1 MLRDSTEK
9 KKLKKFAFRSVL
21 KLKMCYNN
29 KCKGNKNNNMR
40 CINMTKQTFKLRKL
54 RTGKFVTAVA
64 GIILAGTMMASKAD
78 AAVDG
83 YDTVATPDTPWEAR
97 TVEQV
102 KAEIGD
108 FSSPYVIKWGDT
120 LGVIAQASGIDM
132 NKIAADNG
140 IADVNLI
147 YTGNVL
153 YAKDGYTAVGNVQ
166 TGEVKVYQEVEKTPA
181 ANTPAAI
188 QQAQGQKVQED
199 VSNSQDQKVQE
210 IKKEV
215 QKQLDHGRETQV
227 QPQQQG
233 EPSSTV
239 IGSEETPAQKVEQP
253 AEKPATTTTANAE
266 KPGEKPADTAKPAEE
281 KPATPVAPVYERPAI
296 RKDTIKTVTPIK
308 HGIIERTDATLDK
321 GVRKVIQNGV
331 DGSITKVITTVY
343 ENGRMKSSTAVSEHV
358 VDAIDEIVL
367 VGTKEADA
375 TPASP
380 EKPVETEK
388 PVEKPVEPT
397 TTTTTTEAPKPVETE
412 KPVEKPTETT
422 TTTEAPKPVEEK
434 PAEKPVDP
442 TTTTTTTEAPKPEA
456 PVVKP
461 VEPTTTTTTTE
472 APKPVEVKTKET
484 RKARDLTIET
494 ETINDDTLPVG
505 QEVVVNNGKAGY
517 VEQDFEITTVN
528 GVKKS
533 ETKVGAERTVAGT
546 KRVVR
551 KGTGTKAN
559 FSRSNENTKRY
570 ATLEALNKATDAEL
584 SAIKKGDLEFKST
597 SKTKNV
603 EEAKAITKYGNEHL
617 DVLKV
622 NDEFARLMNA
632 ERAKKGV
639 KPITVDT
646 ELVRLAGI
654 RSAELAN
661 QAGGASIYVNGKAH
675 VRLDGSSFSTVYKDY
690 KGERLAFKGEN
701 LLGNIEVITDAK
713 NFLNETQVAKMMYE
727 QWAASPGHYANMMS
741 DSFTK
746 FGVDVEYGATSQGY
760 GSYSGMSGV
769 GTTLFGGG
777 FK

>member
-1 MLRDSTEK
+1 
-9 KKLKKFAFRSVL
+9 
-21 KLKMCYNN
+21 
-29 KCKGNKNNNMR
+29 MR

-78 AAVDG
+78 AAVAG

-188 QQAQGQKVQED
+188 QQVQGQKVQED

-266 KPGEKPADTAKPAEE
+266 KPADTTKPADTAKPAEE

-343 ENGRMKSSTAVSEHV
+343 ENGRMKSSTAASEHV

-380 EKPVETEK
+380 EKPVE
-388 PVEKPVEPT
+388 PT
-397 TTTTTTEAPKPVETE
+397 TTTTTTEAPKPEAPVV
-412 KPVEKPTETT
+412 KPVEPT
-422 TTTEAPKPVEEK
+422 TTTEAPKPAEEK
-434 PAEKPVDP
+434 PAEKPVEP

-484 RKARDLTIET
+484 RKVRDLTIET

-639 KPITVDT
+639 KPIAVDT

-690 KGERLAFKGEN
+690 NGEKLAFKGEN

-746 FGVDVEYGATSQGY
+746 FGVDIEYGATSQGY

>member
-1 MLRDSTEK
+1 
-9 KKLKKFAFRSVL
+9 
-21 KLKMCYNN
+21 
-29 KCKGNKNNNMR
+29 
-40 CINMTKQTFKLRKL
+40 MTKQTFKLRKL

-78 AAVDG
+78 AAVAG

-108 FSSPYVIKWGDT
+108 FNSPYVIKWGDT

-188 QQAQGQKVQED
+188 QQVQGQKVQED

-266 KPGEKPADTAKPAEE
+266 KPADTTKPADTAKPAEE

-380 EKPVETEK
+380 EKPVEPTTTTTTTEA
-388 PVEKPVEPT
+388 PVVKPVEPT
-397 TTTTTTEAPKPVETE
+397 TTTTTTEAPKP
-412 KPVEKPTETT
+412 
-422 TTTEAPKPVEEK
+422 AEEK
-434 PAEKPVDP
+434 PAEKPVEP

-484 RKARDLTIET
+484 RKVRDLTIET

-517 VEQDFEITTVN
+517 VEQDFEITTVD

-639 KPITVDT
+639 KPIAVDT

-746 FGVDVEYGATSQGY
+746 FGVDIEYGATSQGY

>member
-1 MLRDSTEK
+1 
-9 KKLKKFAFRSVL
+9 
-21 KLKMCYNN
+21 
-29 KCKGNKNNNMR
+29 MR
-40 CINMTKQTFKLRKL
+40 CIKMTKQTFKLRKL

-78 AAVDG
+78 AAVAG

-132 NKIAADNG
+132 NKIADDNG

-188 QQAQGQKVQED
+188 QQVQGQKVQED

-253 AEKPATTTTANAE
+253 AEKLATTTTANAE
-266 KPGEKPADTAKPAEE
+266 KPADTTKPADTAKPAEE

-380 EKPVETEK
+380 EKPVE
-388 PVEKPVEPT
+388 PT
-397 TTTTTTEAPKPVETE
+397 TTTTTM
-412 KPVEKPTETT
+412 
-422 TTTEAPKPVEEK
+422 
-434 PAEKPVDP
+434 
-442 TTTTTTTEAPKPEA
+442 EAPKPEA

-484 RKARDLTIET
+484 RKVRDLTIET

-517 VEQDFEITTVN
+517 VEQDFEIITVN

-632 ERAKKGV
+632 ERTKKGV
-639 KPITVDT
+639 KPIAVDT
-646 ELVRLAGI
+646 ELVRLASI

-690 KGERLAFKGEN
+690 KGEKLAFKGEN

-746 FGVDVEYGATSQGY
+746 FGVDIEYGATSQGY

>member
-1 MLRDSTEK
+1 
-9 KKLKKFAFRSVL
+9 
-21 KLKMCYNN
+21 
-29 KCKGNKNNNMR
+29 
-40 CINMTKQTFKLRKL
+40 MTKQTFKLRKL

-78 AAVDG
+78 AAVAG

-188 QQAQGQKVQED
+188 QQVQGQKVQED

-266 KPGEKPADTAKPAEE
+266 KPADNTKPADTAKPAEE
-281 KPATPVAPVYERPAI
+281 KPATTVAPVYERPAI

-343 ENGRMKSSTAVSEHV
+343 ENGKIKSSTAVSEHV

-380 EKPVETEK
+380 EKPVE
-388 PVEKPVEPT
+388 
-397 TTTTTTEAPKPVETE
+397 
-412 KPVEKPTETT
+412 
-422 TTTEAPKPVEEK
+422 
-434 PAEKPVDP
+434 P

-461 VEPTTTTTTTE
+461 VEPTTATTTTE

-484 RKARDLTIET
+484 RKVRDLTIET

-517 VEQDFEITTVN
+517 VEQDFEITTVD

-639 KPITVDT
+639 KPIAVDT

-690 KGERLAFKGEN
+690 KGEKLAFKGEN

-746 FGVDVEYGATSQGY
+746 FGVDIEYGATSQGY

>member
-1 MLRDSTEK
+1 MHLGLYS
-9 KKLKKFAFRSVL
+9 
-21 KLKMCYNN
+21 NG
-29 KCKGNKNNNMR
+29 KCGIVITVKENKNNNMR

-78 AAVDG
+78 AAVAG

-188 QQAQGQKVQED
+188 QQVQGQKVQED

-266 KPGEKPADTAKPAEE
+266 KPADNTKPADTAKPAEE

-308 HGIIERTDATLDK
+308 HGIVERTDATLDK

-380 EKPVETEK
+380 EKPVE
-388 PVEKPVEPT
+388 
-397 TTTTTTEAPKPVETE
+397 
-412 KPVEKPTETT
+412 
-422 TTTEAPKPVEEK
+422 
-434 PAEKPVDP
+434 P

-472 APKPVEVKTKET
+472 APKPAEEKPAEKPVEPTTTTTTTEAPKQEKPVEVEKPVEPTTTTTTTEAPKPVEVKTKET
-484 RKARDLTIET
+484 RKVRDLTIET

-517 VEQDFEITTVN
+517 VEQDFEITTVD

-533 ETKVGAERTVAGT
+533 EAKVGAERTVAGT

-639 KPITVDT
+639 KPIAVDT

-746 FGVDVEYGATSQGY
+746 FGVDIEYGATSQGY

>member
-1 MLRDSTEK
+1 
-9 KKLKKFAFRSVL
+9 
-21 KLKMCYNN
+21 
-29 KCKGNKNNNMR
+29 
-40 CINMTKQTFKLRKL
+40 MTKQTFKLRKL

-78 AAVDG
+78 AAVAG

-166 TGEVKVYQEVEKTPA
+166 TGEVKVYQEVEKTPS

-188 QQAQGQKVQED
+188 QQVQGQKVQED

-266 KPGEKPADTAKPAEE
+266 KPADNTKPADTAKPAEE

-380 EKPVETEK
+380 EKPVEPTTTTTTTEAPK
-388 PVEKPVEPT
+388 PEAPVVKPVEPT
-397 TTTTTTEAPKPVETE
+397 TTTTTTEAPKP
-412 KPVEKPTETT
+412 
-422 TTTEAPKPVEEK
+422 AEEK
-434 PAEKPVDP
+434 PAEKPVEP

-484 RKARDLTIET
+484 RKVRDLTIET

-639 KPITVDT
+639 KPIAVDT

-690 KGERLAFKGEN
+690 KGEKLAFKGEN

-746 FGVDVEYGATSQGY
+746 FGVDIEYGATSQGY

>member
-1 MLRDSTEK
+1 
-9 KKLKKFAFRSVL
+9 
-21 KLKMCYNN
+21 
-29 KCKGNKNNNMR
+29 MR

-78 AAVDG
+78 AAVAG

-188 QQAQGQKVQED
+188 QQVQGQKVQED

-239 IGSEETPAQKVEQP
+239 IGSEETETPAQKVEQP

-266 KPGEKPADTAKPAEE
+266 KPADNTKPADTAKPAEE

-380 EKPVETEK
+380 EKPVE
-388 PVEKPVEPT
+388 
-397 TTTTTTEAPKPVETE
+397 
-412 KPVEKPTETT
+412 
-422 TTTEAPKPVEEK
+422 
-434 PAEKPVDP
+434 P

-484 RKARDLTIET
+484 RKVRDLTIET

-675 VRLDGSSFSTVYKDY
+675 VRLDGSSFSTIYKDY
-690 KGERLAFKGEN
+690 KGEKLAFKGEN

-746 FGVDVEYGATSQGY
+746 FGVDIEYGATSQGY

>member
-1 MLRDSTEK
+1 MK
-9 KKLKKFAFRSVL
+9 
-21 KLKMCYNN
+21 
-29 KCKGNKNNNMR
+29 
-40 CINMTKQTFKLRKL
+40 KQTFKLRKL

-78 AAVDG
+78 AAVAG

-188 QQAQGQKVQED
+188 QQVQGQKVQED

-266 KPGEKPADTAKPAEE
+266 KPADTTKPTDTAKPAEE

-380 EKPVETEK
+380 EKPVE
-388 PVEKPVEPT
+388 
-397 TTTTTTEAPKPVETE
+397 
-412 KPVEKPTETT
+412 
-422 TTTEAPKPVEEK
+422 
-434 PAEKPVDP
+434 P

-484 RKARDLTIET
+484 RKVRDLTIET

-639 KPITVDT
+639 KPIAVDT

-746 FGVDVEYGATSQGY
+746 FGVDIEYGATSQGY

>member
-1 MLRDSTEK
+1 
-9 KKLKKFAFRSVL
+9 
-21 KLKMCYNN
+21 
-29 KCKGNKNNNMR
+29 MR
-40 CINMTKQTFKLRKL
+40 CIKMTKQTFKLRKL

-78 AAVDG
+78 AAVAG

-188 QQAQGQKVQED
+188 QQVQGQKVQED

-266 KPGEKPADTAKPAEE
+266 KPADTTKPADTAKPAEE

-380 EKPVETEK
+380 EKPVEPTTTTTTTEAPK
-388 PVEKPVEPT
+388 PEAPVVKPVEPT
-397 TTTTTTEAPKPVETE
+397 TTTTTTEAPKP
-412 KPVEKPTETT
+412 
-422 TTTEAPKPVEEK
+422 AEEK
-434 PAEKPVDP
+434 PAEKPVEP

-484 RKARDLTIET
+484 RKVRDLTIET

-533 ETKVGAERTVAGT
+533 EAKVGAERTVAGT

-639 KPITVDT
+639 KPIAVDT

-690 KGERLAFKGEN
+690 KGEKLAFKGEN

-746 FGVDVEYGATSQGY
+746 FGVDIEYGATSQGY

>member
-1 MLRDSTEK
+1 
-9 KKLKKFAFRSVL
+9 
-21 KLKMCYNN
+21 
-29 KCKGNKNNNMR
+29 MR

-78 AAVDG
+78 AAVAG

-132 NKIAADNG
+132 NKIATDNG

-239 IGSEETPAQKVEQP
+239 ISSEETQAQKVEQPAEKP

-266 KPGEKPADTAKPAEE
+266 KPADNTKPADTAKPAEE

-308 HGIIERTDATLDK
+308 HGVIERTDATLDK
-321 GVRKVIQNGV
+321 GVRKVIQDGV

-343 ENGRMKSSTAVSEHV
+343 ENGKIKSSTAVSEHV

-380 EKPVETEK
+380 EKPVEPTTTTTTTEAPK
-388 PVEKPVEPT
+388 PEAPVVKPVEPT
-397 TTTTTTEAPKPVETE
+397 TTTTTTEAPKPAEEKPIE
-412 KPVEKPTETT
+412 KPVEPTT
-422 TTTEAPKPVEEK
+422 T
-434 PAEKPVDP
+434 

-484 RKARDLTIET
+484 RKVRDLTIET

-517 VEQDFEITTVN
+517 VEQDFEITTVD

-639 KPITVDT
+639 KPIAVDT

-690 KGERLAFKGEN
+690 KGEKLAFKGEN

-746 FGVDVEYGATSQGY
+746 FGVDIEYGATSQGY

>member
-1 MLRDSTEK
+1 
-9 KKLKKFAFRSVL
+9 
-21 KLKMCYNN
+21 
-29 KCKGNKNNNMR
+29 
-40 CINMTKQTFKLRKL
+40 MTKQTFKLRKL

-78 AAVDG
+78 AAVAG

-188 QQAQGQKVQED
+188 QQVQGQKVQED

-266 KPGEKPADTAKPAEE
+266 KPADNTKPADTAKPAEE

-380 EKPVETEK
+380 EKPVEPTTTTTTTEAPK
-388 PVEKPVEPT
+388 PEAPVVKPVEPT
-397 TTTTTTEAPKPVETE
+397 TTTTTTEAPKP
-412 KPVEKPTETT
+412 
-422 TTTEAPKPVEEK
+422 AEEK
-434 PAEKPVDP
+434 PAEKPVEP

-484 RKARDLTIET
+484 RKVRDLTIET

-517 VEQDFEITTVN
+517 VEQDFEITTVD

-690 KGERLAFKGEN
+690 KGEKLAFKGEN

-746 FGVDVEYGATSQGY
+746 FGVDIEYGATSQGY

>member
-1 MLRDSTEK
+1 
-9 KKLKKFAFRSVL
+9 
-21 KLKMCYNN
+21 
-29 KCKGNKNNNMR
+29 MR
-40 CINMTKQTFKLRKL
+40 CIKMTKQTFKLRKL

-78 AAVDG
+78 AAVAG

-188 QQAQGQKVQED
+188 QQVQGQKVQED

-266 KPGEKPADTAKPAEE
+266 KPADNTKPADTAKPAEE

-380 EKPVETEK
+380 EKPVEPTTTTTTTEAPK
-388 PVEKPVEPT
+388 PEAPVVKPVEPT
-397 TTTTTTEAPKPVETE
+397 TTTTTTEAPKP
-412 KPVEKPTETT
+412 
-422 TTTEAPKPVEEK
+422 AEEK
-434 PAEKPVDP
+434 PAEKPVEP

-484 RKARDLTIET
+484 RKVRDLTIET
-494 ETINDDTLPVG
+494 QVVNDDTLPAG
-505 QEVVVNNGKAGY
+505 KEVVETEGKAGY
-517 VEQDFEITTVN
+517 VEQDFEITTVD

-533 ETKVGAERTVAGT
+533 ETKVGAERTVAGK

-559 FSRSNENTKRY
+559 YSRSNENTKKY
-570 ATLEALNKATDAEL
+570 ATLEALNNATDAEL

-639 KPITVDT
+639 KPISVDN

-746 FGVDVEYGATSQGY
+746 FGVDIEYGATSQGY

>member
-1 MLRDSTEK
+1 
-9 KKLKKFAFRSVL
+9 
-21 KLKMCYNN
+21 
-29 KCKGNKNNNMR
+29 
-40 CINMTKQTFKLRKL
+40 MTKQTFKLRKL

-78 AAVDG
+78 AAVAG

-188 QQAQGQKVQED
+188 QQVQGQKVQED

-266 KPGEKPADTAKPAEE
+266 KPGEKPAEKPADTAKPAEE

-331 DGSITKVITTVY
+331 DGSITKLITTVY

-367 VGTKEADA
+367 VGTKEADV

-380 EKPVETEK
+380 EKPVE
-388 PVEKPVEPT
+388 
-397 TTTTTTEAPKPVETE
+397 
-412 KPVEKPTETT
+412 
-422 TTTEAPKPVEEK
+422 
-434 PAEKPVDP
+434 P

-484 RKARDLTIET
+484 RKVRDLTIET

-533 ETKVGAERTVAGT
+533 ETKVGAERTVTGT

-639 KPITVDT
+639 KPIAVDT

-746 FGVDVEYGATSQGY
+746 FGVDIEYGATSQGY

>member
-1 MLRDSTEK
+1 
-9 KKLKKFAFRSVL
+9 
-21 KLKMCYNN
+21 
-29 KCKGNKNNNMR
+29 
-40 CINMTKQTFKLRKL
+40 MTKQTFKLRKL

-78 AAVDG
+78 AAVAG

-188 QQAQGQKVQED
+188 QQVQGQKVQED

-266 KPGEKPADTAKPAEE
+266 KPADTTKPADTAKPAEE

-367 VGTKEADA
+367 VGTKEADV

-380 EKPVETEK
+380 EKPVE
-388 PVEKPVEPT
+388 
-397 TTTTTTEAPKPVETE
+397 
-412 KPVEKPTETT
+412 
-422 TTTEAPKPVEEK
+422 
-434 PAEKPVDP
+434 P

-472 APKPVEVKTKET
+472 APKPAEVKTKET
-484 RKARDLTIET
+484 RKVRDLTIET

-505 QEVVVNNGKAGY
+505 QEVVTNNGKAGY

-639 KPITVDT
+639 KPIAVDT

-690 KGERLAFKGEN
+690 KGEKLAFKGEN

-746 FGVDVEYGATSQGY
+746 FGVDIEYGATSQGY

>member
-1 MLRDSTEK
+1 MHLGLYS
-9 KKLKKFAFRSVL
+9 
-21 KLKMCYNN
+21 NG
-29 KCKGNKNNNMR
+29 KCGIVITVKENKNNNMR

-78 AAVDG
+78 AAVAG
-83 YDTVATPDTPWEAR
+83 YVTVATPDTPWEAR

-188 QQAQGQKVQED
+188 QQVQGQKVQED

-266 KPGEKPADTAKPAEE
+266 KPADTTKPADTAKPAEE

-380 EKPVETEK
+380 EKPVE
-388 PVEKPVEPT
+388 
-397 TTTTTTEAPKPVETE
+397 
-412 KPVEKPTETT
+412 
-422 TTTEAPKPVEEK
+422 
-434 PAEKPVDP
+434 P

-484 RKARDLTIET
+484 RKVRDLTIET

-517 VEQDFEITTVN
+517 VEQDFEITTVD

-639 KPITVDT
+639 KPIAVDT

-746 FGVDVEYGATSQGY
+746 FGVDIEYGATSQGY

>member
-1 MLRDSTEK
+1 
-9 KKLKKFAFRSVL
+9 
-21 KLKMCYNN
+21 
-29 KCKGNKNNNMR
+29 MR

-78 AAVDG
+78 AAVAG

-166 TGEVKVYQEVEKTPA
+166 TGEVKVYQEVEKTPD
-181 ANTPAAI
+181 ANTLAAI
-188 QQAQGQKVQED
+188 QQVQGQKVQED

-266 KPGEKPADTAKPAEE
+266 KPADTTKPADTAKPAEE

-380 EKPVETEK
+380 EKPVEPTTTTTTTEAPK
-388 PVEKPVEPT
+388 PEAPVVKPVEPT
-397 TTTTTTEAPKPVETE
+397 TTTTTTEAPKP
-412 KPVEKPTETT
+412 
-422 TTTEAPKPVEEK
+422 AEEK
-434 PAEKPVDP
+434 PAEKPVEP
-442 TTTTTTTEAPKPEA
+442 TATTTTEAPKPEA

-484 RKARDLTIET
+484 RKVRDLTIET

-639 KPITVDT
+639 KPIAVDT

-690 KGERLAFKGEN
+690 KGEKLAFKGEN

-746 FGVDVEYGATSQGY
+746 FGVDIEYGATSQGY

>member
-1 MLRDSTEK
+1 
-9 KKLKKFAFRSVL
+9 
-21 KLKMCYNN
+21 
-29 KCKGNKNNNMR
+29 MR

-78 AAVDG
+78 AAVAG

-188 QQAQGQKVQED
+188 QQVQGQKVQED

-266 KPGEKPADTAKPAEE
+266 KPADTTKPADTAKPAEE

-380 EKPVETEK
+380 EKPVE
-388 PVEKPVEPT
+388 
-397 TTTTTTEAPKPVETE
+397 
-412 KPVEKPTETT
+412 
-422 TTTEAPKPVEEK
+422 
-434 PAEKPVDP
+434 P

-472 APKPVEVKTKET
+472 APKPAEEKPAEKPVEPTTTTTTTTTTEAPKPVEVKPAEKPVEPTTTTTTTEAPKPVEVKTKET
-484 RKARDLTIET
+484 RKVRDLTIET

-639 KPITVDT
+639 KPIAVDT

-746 FGVDVEYGATSQGY
+746 FGVDIEYGATSQGY

>member
-1 MLRDSTEK
+1 
-9 KKLKKFAFRSVL
+9 
-21 KLKMCYNN
+21 
-29 KCKGNKNNNMR
+29 MR
-40 CINMTKQTFKLRKL
+40 CIKMTKQTFKLRKL

-78 AAVDG
+78 AAVAG

-188 QQAQGQKVQED
+188 QQVQGQKVQED

-266 KPGEKPADTAKPAEE
+266 KPADTTKPADTAKPAEE

-367 VGTKEADA
+367 VGTKEADV

-380 EKPVETEK
+380 EKPVE
-388 PVEKPVEPT
+388 
-397 TTTTTTEAPKPVETE
+397 
-412 KPVEKPTETT
+412 
-422 TTTEAPKPVEEK
+422 
-434 PAEKPVDP
+434 P

-461 VEPTTTTTTTE
+461 VEPTTTTTTTTE

-484 RKARDLTIET
+484 RKVRDLTIET

-505 QEVVVNNGKAGY
+505 QEVVVNNGKVGY
-517 VEQDFEITTVN
+517 VEQDFEITTVD

-639 KPITVDT
+639 KPISVDN

-661 QAGGASIYVNGKAH
+661 QVGGASIYVNGKAH

-690 KGERLAFKGEN
+690 KGEKLAFKGEN

-746 FGVDVEYGATSQGY
+746 FGVDIEYGATSQGY

>member
-1 MLRDSTEK
+1 
-9 KKLKKFAFRSVL
+9 
-21 KLKMCYNN
+21 
-29 KCKGNKNNNMR
+29 MR
-40 CINMTKQTFKLRKL
+40 CIKMTKQTFKLRKL

-78 AAVDG
+78 AAVAG
-83 YDTVATPDTPWEAR
+83 YDTVTTPDTPWEAR

-188 QQAQGQKVQED
+188 QQVQGQKVQED

-266 KPGEKPADTAKPAEE
+266 KPADTTKPADTAKPAEE

-380 EKPVETEK
+380 EKPVE
-388 PVEKPVEPT
+388 PT

-434 PAEKPVDP
+434 PAEKPVEP

-484 RKARDLTIET
+484 RKVRDLTIET

-505 QEVVVNNGKAGY
+505 QEIVVNNGKAGY
-517 VEQDFEITTVN
+517 VEQDFEITTVD

-603 EEAKAITKYGNEHL
+603 EEAKVITKYGNEHL

-639 KPITVDT
+639 KPIAVDT

-690 KGERLAFKGEN
+690 KGEKLAFKGEN

-746 FGVDVEYGATSQGY
+746 FGVDIEYGATSQGY

>member
-1 MLRDSTEK
+1 
-9 KKLKKFAFRSVL
+9 
-21 KLKMCYNN
+21 
-29 KCKGNKNNNMR
+29 
-40 CINMTKQTFKLRKL
+40 MTKQTFKLRKL

-78 AAVDG
+78 AAVAG
-83 YDTVATPDTPWEAR
+83 YDTVATPDTQWEAR

-233 EPSSTV
+233 QPSSTV

-266 KPGEKPADTAKPAEE
+266 KPAEKPADTTKPAE
-281 KPATPVAPVYERPAI
+281 KPAEPSAPVYERPAI

-380 EKPVETEK
+380 EKPVE
-388 PVEKPVEPT
+388 
-397 TTTTTTEAPKPVETE
+397 
-412 KPVEKPTETT
+412 
-422 TTTEAPKPVEEK
+422 
-434 PAEKPVDP
+434 P

-484 RKARDLTIET
+484 RKVRDLTIET

-505 QEVVVNNGKAGY
+505 QEIVVNNGKAGY
-517 VEQDFEITTVN
+517 VEQDFEITTVD

-639 KPITVDT
+639 KPIAVDT

-746 FGVDVEYGATSQGY
+746 FGVDIEYGATSQGY

>member
-1 MLRDSTEK
+1 
-9 KKLKKFAFRSVL
+9 
-21 KLKMCYNN
+21 
-29 KCKGNKNNNMR
+29 
-40 CINMTKQTFKLRKL
+40 MTKQTFKLRKL

-78 AAVDG
+78 AAVAG

-188 QQAQGQKVQED
+188 QQVQGQKVQED

-266 KPGEKPADTAKPAEE
+266 KPADTTKPADTAKPAEE

-434 PAEKPVDP
+434 PAEKPVEP

-484 RKARDLTIET
+484 RKVRDLTIET

-639 KPITVDT
+639 KPIAVDT

-746 FGVDVEYGATSQGY
+746 FGVDIEYGATSQGY

>member
-1 MLRDSTEK
+1 
-9 KKLKKFAFRSVL
+9 
-21 KLKMCYNN
+21 
-29 KCKGNKNNNMR
+29 MR
-40 CINMTKQTFKLRKL
+40 CIKMTKQTFKLRKL

-78 AAVDG
+78 AAVAG

-188 QQAQGQKVQED
+188 QQVQGQKVQED
-199 VSNSQDQKVQE
+199 VSNSKDQKVQE

-253 AEKPATTTTANAE
+253 AEKPAPTTTANAE
-266 KPGEKPADTAKPAEE
+266 KPADTTKPADTAKPAEE

-380 EKPVETEK
+380 EKPVEPTTTTTTTEAPK
-388 PVEKPVEPT
+388 PEAPVVKPVEPT
-397 TTTTTTEAPKPVETE
+397 TTTTTTEAPKP
-412 KPVEKPTETT
+412 
-422 TTTEAPKPVEEK
+422 AEEK
-434 PAEKPVDP
+434 PAEKPVEP

-484 RKARDLTIET
+484 RKVRDLTIET

-505 QEVVVNNGKAGY
+505 QEVVTNNGKAGY
-517 VEQDFEITTVN
+517 VEQDFEITTVD

-639 KPITVDT
+639 KPIAVDT

-690 KGERLAFKGEN
+690 KGEKLAFKGEN

-746 FGVDVEYGATSQGY
+746 FGVDIEYGATSQGY

>member
-1 MLRDSTEK
+1 
-9 KKLKKFAFRSVL
+9 
-21 KLKMCYNN
+21 
-29 KCKGNKNNNMR
+29 
-40 CINMTKQTFKLRKL
+40 MTKQTFKLRKL

-78 AAVDG
+78 AAVAG

-188 QQAQGQKVQED
+188 QQVQGQKVQED

-239 IGSEETPAQKVEQP
+239 IGSEETQAQKVEQP

-266 KPGEKPADTAKPAEE
+266 KPADNTKPADTAKPAEE

-321 GVRKVIQNGV
+321 GVRKVIQDGV

-380 EKPVETEK
+380 EKPVE
-388 PVEKPVEPT
+388 PT
-397 TTTTTTEAPKPVETE
+397 T
-412 KPVEKPTETT
+412 
-422 TTTEAPKPVEEK
+422 
-434 PAEKPVDP
+434 

-484 RKARDLTIET
+484 RKVRDLTIET

-639 KPITVDT
+639 KPIAVDT

-690 KGERLAFKGEN
+690 KGEKLAFKGEN

-746 FGVDVEYGATSQGY
+746 FGVDIEYGATSQGY

>member
-1 MLRDSTEK
+1 MHLGLYS
-9 KKLKKFAFRSVL
+9 
-21 KLKMCYNN
+21 NG
-29 KCKGNKNNNMR
+29 KCGIVITVKENKNNNMR
-40 CINMTKQTFKLRKL
+40 CIFMTKQTFKLRKL

-78 AAVDG
+78 AAVAG

-188 QQAQGQKVQED
+188 QQVQGQKVQED

-266 KPGEKPADTAKPAEE
+266 KPADTTKPADTAKPAEE

-380 EKPVETEK
+380 EKPVEPTTTTTTTEAPK
-388 PVEKPVEPT
+388 PEAPVVKPVEPT
-397 TTTTTTEAPKPVETE
+397 TTTTTTEAPKP
-412 KPVEKPTETT
+412 
-422 TTTEAPKPVEEK
+422 AEEK
-434 PAEKPVDP
+434 PAEKPVEP

-484 RKARDLTIET
+484 RKVRDLTIET

-690 KGERLAFKGEN
+690 KGEKLAFKGEN

-746 FGVDVEYGATSQGY
+746 FGVDIEYGATSQGY

>member
-1 MLRDSTEK
+1 
-9 KKLKKFAFRSVL
+9 
-21 KLKMCYNN
+21 
-29 KCKGNKNNNMR
+29 
-40 CINMTKQTFKLRKL
+40 MTKQTFKLRKL

-78 AAVDG
+78 AAVAG

-188 QQAQGQKVQED
+188 QQVQGQKVQED

-367 VGTKEADA
+367 VGTKEADV

-380 EKPVETEK
+380 EKPVE
-388 PVEKPVEPT
+388 
-397 TTTTTTEAPKPVETE
+397 
-412 KPVEKPTETT
+412 
-422 TTTEAPKPVEEK
+422 
-434 PAEKPVDP
+434 P

-484 RKARDLTIET
+484 RKVRDLTIET

-690 KGERLAFKGEN
+690 KGEKLAFKGEN

-746 FGVDVEYGATSQGY
+746 FGVDIEYGATSQGY

>member
-1 MLRDSTEK
+1 
-9 KKLKKFAFRSVL
+9 
-21 KLKMCYNN
+21 
-29 KCKGNKNNNMR
+29 
-40 CINMTKQTFKLRKL
+40 MTKQTFKLRKL

-78 AAVDG
+78 AAVAG

-188 QQAQGQKVQED
+188 QQVQGQKVQED

-253 AEKPATTTTANAE
+253 AEKPATTTTATAE
-266 KPGEKPADTAKPAEE
+266 KPADTTKPADTAKPAEE

-380 EKPVETEK
+380 EKPVE
-388 PVEKPVEPT
+388 
-397 TTTTTTEAPKPVETE
+397 
-412 KPVEKPTETT
+412 
-422 TTTEAPKPVEEK
+422 
-434 PAEKPVDP
+434 P

-484 RKARDLTIET
+484 RKVRDLTIET

-517 VEQDFEITTVN
+517 VEQDFEITTVD

-639 KPITVDT
+639 KPIAVDT

-746 FGVDVEYGATSQGY
+746 FGVDIEYGATSQGY

>member
-1 MLRDSTEK
+1 
-9 KKLKKFAFRSVL
+9 
-21 KLKMCYNN
+21 
-29 KCKGNKNNNMR
+29 MR
-40 CINMTKQTFKLRKL
+40 CITMKKQTFKLRKL

-78 AAVDG
+78 AAVAG

-188 QQAQGQKVQED
+188 QQVQGQKVQED

-239 IGSEETPAQKVEQP
+239 ISSEETPAQKVEQP

-266 KPGEKPADTAKPAEE
+266 KPADTTKPADTAKPAEE

-380 EKPVETEK
+380 EKPVE
-388 PVEKPVEPT
+388 PT
-397 TTTTTTEAPKPVETE
+397 TTTTK
-412 KPVEKPTETT
+412 
-422 TTTEAPKPVEEK
+422 
-434 PAEKPVDP
+434 
-442 TTTTTTTEAPKPEA
+442 TEAPKPEA

-484 RKARDLTIET
+484 RKVRDLTIET

-639 KPITVDT
+639 KPIAVDT

-690 KGERLAFKGEN
+690 KGEKLAFKGEN

-746 FGVDVEYGATSQGY
+746 FGVDIEYGATSQGY

>member
-1 MLRDSTEK
+1 
-9 KKLKKFAFRSVL
+9 
-21 KLKMCYNN
+21 
-29 KCKGNKNNNMR
+29 MR
-40 CINMTKQTFKLRKL
+40 CIIMTKQTFKLRKL
-54 RTGKFVTAVA
+54 RTGKFVTAIA
-64 GIILAGTMMASKAD
+64 GIILAGTMMGTKAD
-78 AAVDG
+78 AAVAG
-83 YDTVATPDTPWEAR
+83 YDTVETPAVETWTAR
-97 TVEQV
+97 TVEEV
-102 KAEIGD
+102 KSEIGD
-108 FSSPYVIKWGDT
+108 FSKPYTIKWGDT

-140 IADVNLI
+140 IEDVNLI

-239 IGSEETPAQKVEQP
+239 IGSEETPAQAAEQP

-266 KPGEKPADTAKPAEE
+266 KPADSAKPAEE
-281 KPATPVAPVYERPAI
+281 KPAEPSAPVYERPAI

-308 HGIIERTDATLDK
+308 HGVIERTDATLDK

-331 DGSITKVITTVY
+331 DGSITKIITTIY
-343 ENGRMKSSTAVSEHV
+343 ENGKIKSSTAVSEHV
-358 VDAIDEIVL
+358 VDAVDEIVL
-367 VGTKEADA
+367 VGTKEVDA
-375 TPASP
+375 KPASP
-380 EKPVETEK
+380 EKPVD
-388 PVEKPVEPT
+388 PT
-397 TTTTTTEAPKPVETE
+397 TTTTTTETPKQET
-412 KPVEKPTETT
+412 PVEKPTETT
-422 TTTEAPKPVEEK
+422 TTTEAPKPEAPVVEEK
-434 PAEKPVDP
+434 P
-442 TTTTTTTEAPKPEA
+442 TTTTEAPKPEA
-456 PVVKP
+456 PVEKP

-484 RKARDLTIET
+484 RKVRDLTIET
-494 ETINDDTLPVG
+494 ETINDATIPAG
-505 QEVVVNNGKAGY
+505 KEVVESDGKAGY

-533 ETKVGAERTVAGT
+533 ETKVGAERTVAGK

-551 KGTGTKAN
+551 KGTGTQAAYARN
-559 FSRSNENTKRY
+559 NENTKKY
-570 ATLEALNKATDAEL
+570 STLEALNNATDAEL
-584 SAIKKGDLEFKST
+584 SAIKKGDLQFKST

-622 NDEFARLMNA
+622 NDEFAKLMNA

-639 KPITVDT
+639 KPIQVDQ

-661 QAGGASIYVNGKAH
+661 QSGGASIYVNGKAH

-746 FGVDVEYGATSQGY
+746 FGVDIEYGATSQGY

>member
-1 MLRDSTEK
+1 
-9 KKLKKFAFRSVL
+9 
-21 KLKMCYNN
+21 
-29 KCKGNKNNNMR
+29 MR
-40 CINMTKQTFKLRKL
+40 CIKMTKQTFKLRKL

-78 AAVDG
+78 AAVAG

-188 QQAQGQKVQED
+188 QQVQGQKVQED

-253 AEKPATTTTANAE
+253 AEKPATTTTVNAE
-266 KPGEKPADTAKPAEE
+266 KPADNTKPADTAKPAEE
-281 KPATPVAPVYERPAI
+281 KPATTVAPVYERPAI

-367 VGTKEADA
+367 VGTKEVEA

-380 EKPVETEK
+380 EKPVE
-388 PVEKPVEPT
+388 
-397 TTTTTTEAPKPVETE
+397 
-412 KPVEKPTETT
+412 
-422 TTTEAPKPVEEK
+422 
-434 PAEKPVDP
+434 P

-472 APKPVEVKTKET
+472 APKPEAPVVEEKPTTTTEAPKPEAPAVKPVEPTTTTTTTEAPKPVEVKTKET
-484 RKARDLTIET
+484 RKVRDLTIET

-533 ETKVGAERTVAGT
+533 EAKVGAERTVAGT

-639 KPITVDT
+639 KPIAVDT

-690 KGERLAFKGEN
+690 KGEKLAFKGEN

-746 FGVDVEYGATSQGY
+746 FGVDIEYGATSQGY

>member
-1 MLRDSTEK
+1 
-9 KKLKKFAFRSVL
+9 
-21 KLKMCYNN
+21 
-29 KCKGNKNNNMR
+29 
-40 CINMTKQTFKLRKL
+40 MTKQTFKLRKL

-78 AAVDG
+78 AAVAG

-181 ANTPAAI
+181 VNTPAAI
-188 QQAQGQKVQED
+188 QQVQGQKVQED

-233 EPSSTV
+233 QPSSTV

-253 AEKPATTTTANAE
+253 AEKPATTTTVNAE
-266 KPGEKPADTAKPAEE
+266 KPAEKPADSAKPVEE
-281 KPATPVAPVYERPAI
+281 KPAEPSAPVYERPAI

-367 VGTKEADA
+367 VGTKEVEA

-380 EKPVETEK
+380 EKPVEKPTE
-388 PVEKPVEPT
+388 
-397 TTTTTTEAPKPVETE
+397 TTTTTEAPKPVETE

-422 TTTEAPKPVEEK
+422 TTTEAPKPAEEK
-434 PAEKPVDP
+434 PAEKPVEP

-484 RKARDLTIET
+484 RKVRDLTIET

-533 ETKVGAERTVAGT
+533 EAKVGAERTVAGT

-639 KPITVDT
+639 KPIAVDT

-746 FGVDVEYGATSQGY
+746 FGVDIEYGATSQGY
-760 GSYSGMSGV
+760 GSYTGMSGI

>member
-1 MLRDSTEK
+1 
-9 KKLKKFAFRSVL
+9 
-21 KLKMCYNN
+21 
-29 KCKGNKNNNMR
+29 
-40 CINMTKQTFKLRKL
+40 MTKQTFKLRKL

-78 AAVDG
+78 AAVAG

-188 QQAQGQKVQED
+188 QQVQGQKVQED

-266 KPGEKPADTAKPAEE
+266 KPADTTKPADTAKPAEE

-367 VGTKEADA
+367 VGTKEVEA

-380 EKPVETEK
+380 
-388 PVEKPVEPT
+388 EKPVEPT

-434 PAEKPVDP
+434 PAEKPVEP

-484 RKARDLTIET
+484 RKVRDLTIET

-505 QEVVVNNGKAGY
+505 QEVVTNNGKAGY

-533 ETKVGAERTVAGT
+533 EAKVGAERTVAGT

-570 ATLEALNKATDAEL
+570 TTLEALNKATDAEL

-639 KPITVDT
+639 KPIAVDT

-690 KGERLAFKGEN
+690 KGEKLAFKGEN

-746 FGVDVEYGATSQGY
+746 FGVDIEYGATSQGY

>member
-1 MLRDSTEK
+1 
-9 KKLKKFAFRSVL
+9 
-21 KLKMCYNN
+21 
-29 KCKGNKNNNMR
+29 
-40 CINMTKQTFKLRKL
+40 MTKQTFKLRKL

-78 AAVDG
+78 AAVAG

-153 YAKDGYTAVGNVQ
+153 YAKDGYTAVGDVQ

-188 QQAQGQKVQED
+188 QQVQGQKVQED

-266 KPGEKPADTAKPAEE
+266 KPADTTKPADTAKPAEE

-367 VGTKEADA
+367 VGTKEADV

-380 EKPVETEK
+380 EKPVE
-388 PVEKPVEPT
+388 
-397 TTTTTTEAPKPVETE
+397 
-412 KPVEKPTETT
+412 
-422 TTTEAPKPVEEK
+422 
-434 PAEKPVDP
+434 P

-484 RKARDLTIET
+484 RKVRDLTIET

-639 KPITVDT
+639 KPIAVDT

-746 FGVDVEYGATSQGY
+746 FGVDIEYGATSQGY

>member
-1 MLRDSTEK
+1 
-9 KKLKKFAFRSVL
+9 
-21 KLKMCYNN
+21 
-29 KCKGNKNNNMR
+29 MR
-40 CINMTKQTFKLRKL
+40 CIIMTKQTFKLRKL

-78 AAVDG
+78 AAVAG

-188 QQAQGQKVQED
+188 QQVQGQKVQED

-367 VGTKEADA
+367 VGTKEVEA

-380 EKPVETEK
+380 
-388 PVEKPVEPT
+388 EKPVEPT
-397 TTTTTTEAPKPVETE
+397 TTTTTTEAPKPEAPVV
-412 KPVEKPTETT
+412 KPVEPTTTT

-434 PAEKPVDP
+434 PAEKPVEP
-442 TTTTTTTEAPKPEA
+442 TTTTTTTTTEAPKPEA

-484 RKARDLTIET
+484 RKVRDLTIET

-505 QEVVVNNGKAGY
+505 QEVVTNNGKAGY
-517 VEQDFEITTVN
+517 VEQDFEITTVD

-639 KPITVDT
+639 KPIAVDT

-690 KGERLAFKGEN
+690 KGEKLAFKGEN

-746 FGVDVEYGATSQGY
+746 FGVDIEYGATSQGY

>member
-1 MLRDSTEK
+1 
-9 KKLKKFAFRSVL
+9 
-21 KLKMCYNN
+21 
-29 KCKGNKNNNMR
+29 
-40 CINMTKQTFKLRKL
+40 MTKQTFKLRKL
-54 RTGKFVTAVA
+54 RTGQFVTAVA

-78 AAVDG
+78 AAVAG

-188 QQAQGQKVQED
+188 QQVQGQKVQED

-266 KPGEKPADTAKPAEE
+266 KPADTTKPADTAKPAEE

-367 VGTKEADA
+367 VGTKEVEA

-380 EKPVETEK
+380 
-388 PVEKPVEPT
+388 EKPVEPT

-434 PAEKPVDP
+434 PVEP

-484 RKARDLTIET
+484 RKVRDLTIET

-505 QEVVVNNGKAGY
+505 QEIVVNNGKAGY
-517 VEQDFEITTVN
+517 VEQDFEITTVD

-639 KPITVDT
+639 KPISVDN

-746 FGVDVEYGATSQGY
+746 FGVDIEYGATSQGY

>member
-1 MLRDSTEK
+1 
-9 KKLKKFAFRSVL
+9 
-21 KLKMCYNN
+21 
-29 KCKGNKNNNMR
+29 
-40 CINMTKQTFKLRKL
+40 MTKQTFKLRKL

-78 AAVDG
+78 AAVAG

-188 QQAQGQKVQED
+188 QQVQGQKVQED

-253 AEKPATTTTANAE
+253 AEKPATTTTANAEKPAE

-367 VGTKEADA
+367 VGTKEVEA

-380 EKPVETEK
+380 
-388 PVEKPVEPT
+388 EKPVEPT
-397 TTTTTTEAPKPVETE
+397 TTTTTTEAPKP
-412 KPVEKPTETT
+412 
-422 TTTEAPKPVEEK
+422 AEEK
-434 PAEKPVDP
+434 PAEKPVEP

-484 RKARDLTIET
+484 RKVRDLTIET

-517 VEQDFEITTVN
+517 VEQDFEITTVD

-603 EEAKAITKYGNEHL
+603 EEAKAITKYGNKHL

-639 KPITVDT
+639 KPIAVDT

-746 FGVDVEYGATSQGY
+746 FGVDIEYGATSQGY

>member
-1 MLRDSTEK
+1 
-9 KKLKKFAFRSVL
+9 
-21 KLKMCYNN
+21 
-29 KCKGNKNNNMR
+29 
-40 CINMTKQTFKLRKL
+40 MTKQTFKLRKL

-78 AAVDG
+78 AAVAG

-188 QQAQGQKVQED
+188 QQVQGQKVQED

-266 KPGEKPADTAKPAEE
+266 KPADTTKPADTAKPAEE

-380 EKPVETEK
+380 EKPVE
-388 PVEKPVEPT
+388 PT
-397 TTTTTTEAPKPVETE
+397 TTTTTTEAPKPEAPVV
-412 KPVEKPTETT
+412 KPVEPTTTT

-434 PAEKPVDP
+434 PAEKPVEP

-484 RKARDLTIET
+484 RKVRDLTIET

-505 QEVVVNNGKAGY
+505 QEIVVNNGKAGY

-533 ETKVGAERTVAGT
+533 ETKVGAEHTVAGT

-639 KPITVDT
+639 KPIAVDT

-713 NFLNETQVAKMMYE
+713 NFLNETQVAKMVYE

-746 FGVDVEYGATSQGY
+746 FGVDIEYGATSQGY